1 MSLPVEYVS
10 PSVSTCWMQAP
21 ICLCLLGPHLS
32 LAVGYMSPSVLACWI
47 CVPVCLSMLGMSLC
61 PPLPVRYESPPASA
75 CRYLSPF
82 VSACWICV
90 LPTSACWACVHPF
103 LCLLDAH
110 LHLSLSVGGLSL
122 PVGCLSA
129 PQQLR
134 GMGLSLCRP
143 TGDAEGSLQAMGT
156 GEERG
161 KERGEGV
168 GLELGNHRP

>member
-10 PSVSTCWMQAP
+10 PSVTTCWMQAP

-32 LAVGYMSPSVLACWI
+32 LAVGYMSPSVFACWI

-75 CRYLSPF
+75 CKYLSPS
-82 VSACWICV
+82 VSTCWICV
-90 LPTSACWACVHPF
+90 LPTSACWACVHSS

-129 PQQLR
+129 PQQLHWH
-134 GMGLSLCRP
+134 GAFP
-143 TGDAEGSLQAMGT
+143 LQAHRGCRGQPSGNGDGGRERKGT
-156 GEERG
+156 W
-161 KERGEGV
+161 
-168 GLELGNHRP
+168 